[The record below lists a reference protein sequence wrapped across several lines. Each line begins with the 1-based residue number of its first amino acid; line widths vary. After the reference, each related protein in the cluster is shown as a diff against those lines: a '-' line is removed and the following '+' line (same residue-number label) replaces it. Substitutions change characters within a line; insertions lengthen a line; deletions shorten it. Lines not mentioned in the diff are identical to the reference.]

1 MSDGMNRTDLLI
13 GRFIAKFREEAGLT
27 QDQLATKVTL
37 SAAGISRIESGLK
50 PVNDDDLSTILKA
63 IGTPKAEEFVQYL
76 QQEWDMLE
84 RPAFDHPNRDH
95 LWDANLAL
103 RQLSELRENPDL
115 KSVFLRQIDLYER
128 EIRRVAD
135 FLRSCEHQ
143 IAFIGCIGVGKSTA
157 ICKLDGLLKAG
168 ENKLDK
174 EIVLETGAG
183 GITLCEVQIT
193 QGPRYGLRIEPR
205 TEDSI
210 RKDVEEF
217 AEYLI
222 KATRT
227 DGGANRQNAE
237 EDGDVLGISKEV
249 VRAIRNMADLTER
262 RKEEGSR
269 RIRVDPAKELALQYP
284 KPTELAI
291 QILTRMDLLRRTR
304 RDLWYPEDSSR
315 QPMNWLQQVFS
326 DVNNGRHPEFTL
338 PSMIEVIVPEPVF
351 ASKELPLKLIDTKGV
366 DQTAERQDL
375 ECHFDDP
382 RTLVVLCTRFNDS
395 PDIATQTLLQR
406 AKEGG
411 VRDIEPKTVLL
422 VLPRPEEALAVKHDG
437 GGNVED
443 EQEGYELKKD
453 QIDLRL
459 NGLGVSGAS
468 VLFFNAKENAPEPVR
483 DALVG
488 KIVAYRQHYCDQITR
503 LVAAVDHLIKNQEN
517 ETTRLVFEQVSQRL
531 ATWIDKH
538 HEIEWQDVPIQ
549 TPLVKAIGD
558 TRYASTVRAAVR
570 RYGAWPNL
578 DYYHHLAFGT
588 RRIAVRLIGG
598 KVEQFKVIVQ
608 NLIDDDE
615 LSPAREFLT
624 RLLGSLDA
632 TVDTSYRNLQLAGRE
647 AFREELQT
655 DFTFWSDCE
664 RQWGAGPGY
673 RSVIRDK
680 TDRQFQSSY
689 DDAHELVKNM
699 ISEEWGKLISLL
711 DGMLKE
717 KGGEVGVA
725 VKRR

>member
-1 MSDGMNRTDLLI
+1 MPDTMNRMDVLV
-13 GRFIAKFREEAGLT
+13 GRFVAKFREEAGLT
-27 QDQLATKVTL
+27 QDQLASKVTA
-37 SAAGISRIESGLK
+37 SAAGISRIESGVK
-50 PVNDDDLSTILKA
+50 SVTDDELASILKA
-63 IGTPKAEEFVQYL
+63 IGTPKAEEFGEFL

-84 RPAFDHPNRDH
+84 RPSFDHPNRGH

-103 RQLSELRENPDL
+103 QRLAELRENPDL

-193 QGPRYGLRIEPR
+193 QGPRHGLRIEPR

-227 DGGANRQNAE
+227 ESGSNKPSNE
-237 EDGDVLGISKEV
+237 EEGDVLGISKEV
-249 VRAIRNMADLTER
+249 VRAIRNMADLTEK
-262 RKEEGSR
+262 RKEEGGR
-269 RIRVDPAKELALQYP
+269 KIRVDPAKELAIQYP
-284 KPTELAI
+284 KTTELAI
-291 QILTRMDLLRRTR
+291 QILTRMDLLRRHR
-304 RDLWYPEDSSR
+304 RDLWYPENSSQ

-326 DVNNGRHPEFTL
+326 DVNNGRHSEVTL
-338 PSMIEVIVPEPVF
+338 PAMIEVIVPEPVF

-422 VLPRPEEALAVKHDG
+422 VLPRPDEALAVKHDG
-437 GGNVED
+437 GGNVEN

-459 NGLGVSGAS
+459 SGLGVNGVSAF
-468 VLFFNAKENAPEPVR
+468 FFNAKENAPEPIR

-488 KIVAYRQHYCDQITR
+488 KIVEYRKHYCDQITR
-503 LVAAVDHLIKNQEN
+503 LVAAVDHLIRNQEN
-517 ETTRLVFEQVSQRL
+517 ETIKLVFEQVSQRL
-531 ATWIDKH
+531 ATWIDKSR
-538 HEIEWQDVPIQ
+538 EIAWQDVPIQ
-549 TPLVKAIGD
+549 MPLVKAIGD

-570 RYGAWPNL
+570 RYGSWSNL
-578 DYYHHLAFGT
+578 DYYHHLSFGT
-588 RRIAVRLIGG
+588 RRIAVKLFGVKI
-598 KVEQFKVIVQ
+598 EQFKTIVQ

-615 LSPAREFLT
+615 LSPAKEFLT
-624 RLLGSLDA
+624 RVLDSLDA
-632 TVDTSYRNLQLAGRE
+632 TLDSSYRNLQLAGRE
-647 AFREELQT
+647 AFKEELQS
-655 DFTFWSDCE
+655 DFEFWHECE
-664 RQWGAGPGY
+664 ARWGAGPGY
-673 RSVIRDK
+673 RSAIRDM
-680 TDRQFQSSY
+680 TDEQFQSHY
-689 DDAHELVKNM
+689 DDARELVKNM
-699 ISEEWGKLISLL
+699 ISEEWEKLIALL
-711 DGMLKE
+711 DEMLKE
-717 KGGEVGVA
+717 KGGEVGVTT
-725 VKRR
+725 KRR

>member
-1 MSDGMNRTDLLI
+1 
-13 GRFIAKFREEAGLT
+13 
-27 QDQLATKVTL
+27 
-37 SAAGISRIESGLK
+37 
-50 PVNDDDLSTILKA
+50 
-63 IGTPKAEEFVQYL
+63 
-76 QQEWDMLE
+76 MLE
-84 RPAFDHPNRDH
+84 RPSFDNPNRGH
-95 LWDANLAL
+95 LCDANLAL
-103 RQLSELRENPDL
+103 RRLSELRENPDL
-115 KSVFLRQIDLYER
+115 RSVFLRQIDLYER

-135 FLRSCEHQ
+135 FLHSCEHQ

-193 QGPRYGLRIEPR
+193 QGPRHGLRLEPR

-222 KATRT
+222 KATRAE
-227 DGGANRQNAE
+227 GGSTKPGNE
-237 EDGDVLGISKEV
+237 EEGDVLGISKEV
-249 VRAIRNMADLTER
+249 VRAIRNMADLNER
-262 RKEEGSR
+262 RKDEGGR
-269 RIRVDPAKELALQYP
+269 RIRLDPAKDLAVQYP

-291 QILTRMDLLRRTR
+291 QILTRMDLLRRNR
-304 RDLWYPEDSSR
+304 RNLWYPEDSS
-315 QPMNWLQQVFS
+315 QPPMNWLQQVFAE
-326 DVNNGRHPEFTL
+326 VNNGRHSEVTL

-422 VLPRPEEALAVKHDG
+422 VLPRPDEALAVKHDG

-453 QIDLRL
+453 QIHLRL
-459 NGLGVSGAS
+459 SGLGVNGVS
-468 VLFFNAKENAPEPVR
+468 VLFFNAKENAPEPIR

-488 KIVAYRQHYCDQITR
+488 KIMEYRQHYCDQITR
-503 LVAAVDHLIKNQEN
+503 LVAAVDHLIRNQEN
-517 ETTRLVFEQVSQRL
+517 ETIRLVFETVSQRL

-538 HEIEWQDVPIQ
+538 REIEWQEVPIQ

-570 RYGAWPNL
+570 RSGNWPNL

-588 RRIAVRLIGG
+588 RRIAVQLIGG
-598 KVEQFKVIVQ
+598 KIEQFKIIVQ

-615 LSPAREFLT
+615 LSPAKEFLT
-624 RLLGSLDA
+624 RALDSLDA
-632 TVDTSYRNLQLAGRE
+632 TVDTAYRNLQLAGRE
-647 AFREELQT
+647 AFRDELESDYQFWRECEE
-655 DFTFWSDCE
+655 
-664 RQWGAGPGY
+664 RWGKGTGY
-673 RSVIRDK
+673 RNAIRDM
-680 TDRQFQSSY
+680 TDEQFQSHY
-689 DDAHELVKNM
+689 DDAHEMVKHM
-699 ISEEWGKLISLL
+699 ISEEWEKIIALL

-717 KGGEVGVA
+717 KGGEVGIA
-725 VKRR
+725 MKR